1 MVSQG
6 LRCSVYSFIVDS
18 RRKAYFPL
26 DLRTLATPSAVVL
39 VKTVG
44 SADFIYDHIFSYTAI
59 LDLCILGGEEIG
71 LKINVNKSTVRT
83 FHTLVTALKARLI

>member
-6 LRCSVYSFIVDS
+6 LRCSVYSFMVDS

-44 SADFIYDHIFSYTAI
+44 SADFMYDHIFSYTAI
-59 LDLCILGGEEIG
+59 LDLWVVREQGKRGEQVLIRNERASFCI
-71 LKINVNKSTVRT
+71 
-83 FHTLVTALKARLI
+83 